1 MKEAAAL
8 KYNPEENNAPVVVAG
23 GRGSIAEKIIKLAE
37 ENDIPL
43 FKDEN
48 TAHVLC
54 SLPAGEEIPV
64 ELYQAVAE
72 IYAFILKVSF
82 ENYSKGKISENK

>member
-1 MKEAAAL
+1 MYGL
-8 KYNPEENNAPVVVAG
+8 KGLLNA
-23 GRGSIAEKIIKLAE
+23 IKIVSPNVNIQSCIIHQ
-37 ENDIPL
+37 IPL

-54 SLPAGEEIPV
+54 SLPVGEEIPV